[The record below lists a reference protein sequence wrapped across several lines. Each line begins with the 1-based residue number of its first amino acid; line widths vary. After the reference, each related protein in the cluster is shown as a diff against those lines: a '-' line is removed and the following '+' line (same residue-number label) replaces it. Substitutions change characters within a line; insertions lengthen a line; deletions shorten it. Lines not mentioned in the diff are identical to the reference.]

1 MYNTIRCVFFTRDT
15 VKRLWLSPDE
25 KQPGP
30 NLPYEEGN
38 AMLVH
43 LMLELYN
50 CDRELLSNEP
60 LIRRVLDE
68 YPGRVDMEKVSP
80 VHLYDIETSN
90 PLDAGLS
97 GFVVIAQSHISLHAW
112 PEYGEVDIDICSCK
126 EFSQE
131 DAIAFA
137 KEMFQTDDVESHF
150 VVRATR
156 SLRPEEPDPVR
167 FAEAMAARRNRAAG
181 LAPAEVG

>member
-1 MYNTIRCVFFTRDT
+1 MILSRKKGYILHKHNTLGGI
-15 VKRLWLSPDE
+15 
-25 KQPGP
+25 
-30 NLPYEEGN
+30 

-50 CDRELLSNEP
+50 IDRETLSNEP
-60 LIRRVLDE
+60 LIHSVLDQ
-68 YPGRVDMEKVSP
+68 YPGRVGMEKVSP

-131 DAIAFA
+131 EAIAFA
-137 KEMFQTDDVESHF
+137 KEIFGSDDIEAHF

-156 SLRPEEPDPVR
+156 SLRPQEPDPVR
-167 FAEAMAARRNRAAG
+167 YEQAMTAR
-181 LAPAEVG
+181 LTKVGVR

>member
-1 MYNTIRCVFFTRDT
+1 
-15 VKRLWLSPDE
+15 
-25 KQPGP
+25 
-30 NLPYEEGN
+30 
-38 AMLVH
+38 MLVH

-50 CDRELLSNEP
+50 IEREILSDEP
-60 LIRRVLDE
+60 LMRHVLDE
-68 YPGRVDMEKVSP
+68 YPSRIGMEKVSP

-97 GFVVIAQSHISLHAW
+97 GFVVIAQSHVSLHAW

-137 KEMFQTDDVESHF
+137 KEVFRTDDVEAHF

-156 SLRPEEPDPVR
+156 SLRPKDPDPLCLEQ
-167 FAEAMAARRNRAAG
+167 ALAAR
-181 LAPAEVG
+181 LAKTGAH

>member
-1 MYNTIRCVFFTRDT
+1 
-15 VKRLWLSPDE
+15 
-25 KQPGP
+25 
-30 NLPYEEGN
+30 
-38 AMLVH
+38 MLVH
-43 LMLELYN
+43 LMLELYKI
-50 CDRELLSNEP
+50 DREILSDEP
-60 LIRRVLDE
+60 LVRSVLDQ
-68 YPGRVDMEKVSP
+68 YPGRVGMEKVSP
-80 VHLYDIETSN
+80 VHLYQIETSN

-137 KEMFQTDDVESHF
+137 KDIFQTDDVEAHF

-167 FAEAMAARRNRAAG
+167 YEQAMEAR
-181 LAPAEVG
+181 LAKMGGR

>member
-1 MYNTIRCVFFTRDT
+1 MRHILHKDNTLGGI
-15 VKRLWLSPDE
+15 
-25 KQPGP
+25 
-30 NLPYEEGN
+30 

-50 CDRELLSNEP
+50 IDRETLSDER
-60 LIRRVLDE
+60 LVRSVLDQ
-68 YPGRVDMEKVSP
+68 YPARVGMEKVSP

-131 DAIAFA
+131 DAVAFA
-137 KEMFQTDDVESHF
+137 KEIFQTDDIEAHF

-167 FAEAMAARRNRAAG
+167 YEQAMVERLTRAG
-181 LAPAEVG
+181 VR